1 MQRAWKKHTSPI
13 AEGQRIQYSF
23 VKPNMALEGKTPAQ
37 TAGVGIKGKNKW
49 MELFENATNH

>member
-1 MQRAWKKHTSPI
+1 M
-13 AEGQRIQYSF
+13 AEGQRIRYNF
-23 VKPNMALEGKTPAQ
+23 VKPHMALEGKTPAQ